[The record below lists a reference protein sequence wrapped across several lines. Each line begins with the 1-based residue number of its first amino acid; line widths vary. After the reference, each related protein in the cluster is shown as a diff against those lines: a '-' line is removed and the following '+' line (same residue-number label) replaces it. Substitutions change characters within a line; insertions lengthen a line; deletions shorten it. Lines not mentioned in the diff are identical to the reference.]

1 MKWEVT
7 LPTSPVAV
15 PRKRLPALPK
25 GGAILFRR
33 WESPGGRVLK
43 ALRRVTDL
51 RAGRVLGFAAV
62 LFCAAGVLASQIFD
76 SVEPFDIGD
85 PDSEVA
91 LAAAKVEELTGETVE
106 PGVVLLVAAEPD
118 DLAPAEAAAE
128 ELREVPGVVR
138 VETARD
144 LPSLVNA
151 DGESLVLG
159 YLEPGAVRVD
169 VGEATVHAFEDDAAV
184 AAGGTAVASFQVGER
199 SEDDTRKIELYAFP
213 VLLLLLLLVFRT
225 AMASVLPLIVAAFT
239 IVITMAALRLL
250 TEATPI
256 DLFALQ
262 TVTGLGTGLAID
274 YSLFI
279 LGRYR
284 EEIAAGE
291 PPEAALQTTLATA
304 GKTVAYS
311 ALTVAAALASLIAFP
326 QPFLHST
333 GIAGAITAVVAGI
346 TALTVLP
353 AIMRRFEP
361 AIDRLAVRRDPL
373 KSGRGERS
381 FWRRLPRGVCRRPVS
396 SLIVGAGILLLLSS
410 QALGI
415 ELTTP
420 DAREL
425 PEGDSAR
432 VVAESIDDF
441 PQIAETSLYAVVS
454 AEEAADPELLATIQE
469 VEEVA
474 SARLP
479 VPLDEETALIAIA
492 SYADPLSE
500 TGQQLVADV
509 REVLPED
516 ALLGGRAAE
525 QADQRASIFDH
536 APLVILL
543 VVATN
548 MLLLTMI
555 MRSLLVPVIAV
566 GLNLLT
572 VAASIGVL
580 VVTFTTELGATLL
593 GTDVQSGIDMS
604 VPVIAFAV
612 GFGLSTDYGIFL
624 LARIK
629 EERERGL
636 TETNAIIEAVSSTG
650 RLISASAALLSIAVG
665 AFVFSDLVI
674 VKEFAVAIVASV
686 ILDATVVRGLL
697 IPAVLRLLGSAA
709 WNGRSAAAAALEP
722 ADGGATPR
730 G

>member
-1 MKWEVT
+1 MRA
-7 LPTSPVAV
+7 LS
-15 PRKRLPALPK
+15 RLTNLHAGKLLGLAL
-25 GGAILFRR
+25 
-33 WESPGGRVLK
+33 
-43 ALRRVTDL
+43 
-51 RAGRVLGFAAV
+51 V
-62 LFCAAGVLASQIFD
+62 LFCGAGLLASQIFD
-76 SVEPFDIGD
+76 NVDPFDIGD

-91 LAAAKVEELTGETVE
+91 RASAKVEDLTGQTAE
-106 PGVVLLVAAEPD
+106 PGVVLLVSAPPD
-118 DLAPAEAAAE
+118 DLAPAEAAARS
-128 ELREVPGVVR
+128 LRRVPGVAR

-144 LPSLVNA
+144 QPALVNPQG
-151 DGESLVLG
+151 DSLVLG
-159 YLEPGAVRVD
+159 FLTPDAVRVD
-169 VGEATVHAFEDDAAV
+169 VGEATVHAFEGDGEV
-184 AAGGTAVASFQVGER
+184 TAGGTAVAAYQVGER
-199 SEDDTRKIELYAFP
+199 SEDDTRKIELYAAP

-225 AMASVLPLIVAAFT
+225 ALASILPLAVAAFA
-239 IVITMAALRLL
+239 IVVTMALLRLL

-291 PPEAALQTTLATA
+291 EPAPALRNTLGTA
-304 GKTVAYS
+304 GRTVAYS

-333 GIAGAITAVVAGI
+333 GIAGTLTALVAGL

-353 AIMRRFEP
+353 SIISKLGP
-361 AIDRLAVRRDPL
+361 AVDRLAVRRDPL
-373 KSGRGERS
+373 RSDRGERS
-381 FWRRLPRGVCRRPVS
+381 FWRRLPRAVCARPVS
-396 SLIVGAGILLLLSS
+396 SLIVGTAVLLLLAS

-432 VVAESIDDF
+432 IVAESIDEF
-441 PQIAETSLYAVVS
+441 PQITETRLYALVP
-454 AEEAADPELLATIQE
+454 AAEAADPDTLASIQR

-474 SARLP
+474 LARPP
-479 VPLDEETALIAIA
+479 VPLDANTSLIAIA
-492 SYADPLSE
+492 SYVDPLS
-500 TGQQLVADV
+500 TAGQDLVADV
-509 REVLPED
+509 RDVLPQGS
-516 ALLGGRAAE
+516 LLGGRAAE

-543 VVATN
+543 VVVTN
-548 MLLLTMI
+548 LLLLALIT
-555 MRSLLVPVIAV
+555 RSLLVPLIAV

-580 VVTFTTELGATLL
+580 VATFMTDLGASLL
-593 GTDVQSGIDMS
+593 GTQAQDGIDMS

-624 LARIK
+624 LARIR

-636 TETNAIIEAVSSTG
+636 DDGSAIVEAVSSTG
-650 RLISASAALLSIAVG
+650 RLISASAALLAIAVG

-697 IPAVLRLLGSAA
+697 IPAVLKLLGPAA
-709 WNGRSAAAAALEP
+709 WNGRPAPAARLEP
-722 ADGGATPR
+722 ADGRAGTR

>member
-1 MKWEVT
+1 VH
-7 LPTSPVAV
+7 
-15 PRKRLPALPK
+15 
-25 GGAILFRR
+25 
-33 WESPGGRVLK
+33 
-43 ALRRVTDL
+43 
-51 RAGRVLGFAAV
+51 AGLLLGFAAV
-62 LFCAAGVLASQIFD
+62 LFCGAGLLASQIFD
-76 SVEPFDIGD
+76 SVDPFDIGD

-91 LAAAKVEELTGETVE
+91 RAAATVEDLTGHTAE
-106 PGVVLLVAAEPD
+106 PGVVLLVAARPD
-118 DLAPAEAAAE
+118 DLGPAEKAART
-128 ELREVPGVVR
+128 LSDVPEIAR

-144 LPSLVNA
+144 QPALVNPQG
-151 DGESLVLG
+151 DSLVLG
-159 YLEPGAVRVD
+159 YLTRDAVRVD
-169 VGEATVHAFEDDAAV
+169 VGEATVHAFAGNPAV
-184 AAGGTAVASFQVGER
+184 TAGGTAVAAYQVGER
-199 SEDDTRKIELYAFP
+199 SEDDTRQIELYAAP

-225 AMASVLPLIVAAFT
+225 ALASILPLAVAAFA
-239 IVITMAALRLL
+239 IVVTMAILRLL

-284 EEIAAGE
+284 EELASGE
-291 PPEAALQTTLATA
+291 DPEDALRRTLQTA
-304 GKTVAYS
+304 GRTVAYS

-333 GIAGAITAVVAGI
+333 GIAGAITAIVAGI

-353 AIMRRFEP
+353 AIIAELGT
-361 AIDRLAVRRDPL
+361 AVDRLAIRRVPL
-373 KSGRGERS
+373 RSGRGERS
-381 FWRRLPRGVCRRPVS
+381 LWRRLPRAVCGRPVS
-396 SLIVGAGILLLLSS
+396 SLLVGTGVLVLLAS

-425 PEGDSAR
+425 PKGDSAR
-432 VVAESIDDF
+432 IVAESIDEF
-441 PQIAETSLYAVVS
+441 PQITPTRLYAVVP
-454 AEEAADPELLATIQE
+454 AEEAADPRLLRSIQK
-469 VEEVA
+469 VAEVA
-474 SARLP
+474 SARPP
-479 VPLDEETALIAIA
+479 VPLDASTSMIAIF
-492 SYADPLSE
+492 SYVDPLSE
-500 TGQQLVADV
+500 AGQNLVDDV
-509 REVLPED
+509 REVLPEGS
-516 ALLGGRAAE
+516 LLGGRAAE
-525 QADQRASIFDH
+525 QADQRASILDH
-536 APLVILL
+536 TPLVILL
-543 VVATN
+543 VVVTN
-548 MLLLTMI
+548 LVLLALITN
-555 MRSLLVPVIAV
+555 SLLVPLIAV
-566 GLNLLT
+566 FLNLLT

-580 VVTFTTELGATLL
+580 VATFTTEFGSSLL

-636 TETNAIIEAVSSTG
+636 SDGDAIVEAVSSTG
-650 RLISASAALLSIAVG
+650 RLISASAALLAIAVG

-697 IPAVLRLLGSAA
+697 IPAVLKLLGPAA
-709 WNGRSAAAAALEP
+709 WRGRPGTPSPHQPAESQAA
-722 ADGGATPR
+722 GTR